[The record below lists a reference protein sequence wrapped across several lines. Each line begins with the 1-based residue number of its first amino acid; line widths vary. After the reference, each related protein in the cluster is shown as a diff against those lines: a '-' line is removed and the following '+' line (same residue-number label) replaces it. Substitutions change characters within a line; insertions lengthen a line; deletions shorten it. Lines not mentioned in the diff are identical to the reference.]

1 MIFDQVQT
9 DGIMNYLNFTEE
21 HHVWSTNYDIV
32 NLCANGWRK
41 VYTSHEIALHTG
53 QIQCEVLTT
62 LPFCFSWIKNFLGQ
76 QSKI

>member
-21 HHVWSTNYDIV
+21 HNVWSTNYDIV

-41 VYTSHEIALHTG
+41 VYTSHEIAL
-53 QIQCEVLTT
+53 QIYEVDML
-62 LPFCFSWIKNFLGQ
+62 
-76 QSKI
+76 

>member
-32 NLCANGWRK
+32 NLCDNGWRK
-41 VYTSHEIALHTG
+41 VKHFTYEIAL
-53 QIQCEVLTT
+53 QIVKFMSKKLVLCCNLQHNDITKHC
-62 LPFCFSWIKNFLGQ
+62 LP
-76 QSKI
+76 